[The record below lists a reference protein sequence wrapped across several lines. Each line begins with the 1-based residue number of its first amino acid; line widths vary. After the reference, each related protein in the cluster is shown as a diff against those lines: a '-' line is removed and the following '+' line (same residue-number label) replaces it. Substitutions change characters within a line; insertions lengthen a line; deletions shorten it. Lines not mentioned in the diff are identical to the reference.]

1 MATKKSRRTI
11 TPPEDDPGGMTG
23 LEPYR
28 FIGLQEVEQSAAR
41 QILDAIADRRLPPG
55 TKLAEDELSRI
66 FDVSRE
72 RVRRILLVLS
82 QHGIVQLEPNRGAF
96 VAVPT
101 IRERHDAFQLR
112 NLLER
117 HVVTVL
123 CAQKRA
129 VRTSIVKSLRSHIA
143 DEREA
148 IAAGDRALQVRLSG
162 DFHLKLAAF
171 TSNLLLLRALRDV
184 MTRMSL
190 ALAAQSPLVSELD
203 CSINEHQP
211 LVDAIEAGDT
221 ELAVRLMQEHLAH
234 VESNFLDPGT
244 STSPLERAFRAHGR

>member
-1 MATKKSRRTI
+1 MATRKSGSTRT
-11 TPPEDDPGGMTG
+11 PAEADLGAMGG

-28 FIGLQEVEQSAAR
+28 FIGLQEMEQVAAR
-41 QILDAIADRRLPPG
+41 QILDAIADRRLAPG
-55 TKLAEDELSRI
+55 TKLTEEELSRI

-101 IRERHDAFQLR
+101 IAEQRDAFQMR

-117 HVVTVL
+117 HVVTLL
-123 CAQKRA
+123 CARKRA
-129 VRTSIVKSLRSHIA
+129 VRASIVKSLRAHIA
-143 DEREA
+143 EEQTA
-148 IAAGDRALQVRLSG
+148 IAARDRALQVRLSG
-162 DFHLKLAAF
+162 DFHLKLAAC
-171 TSNLLLLRALRDV
+171 TSNQLLLQVLRDV

-190 ALAAQSPLVSELD
+190 ALATQHPLASELD
-203 CSINEHQP
+203 CSINEHEP
-211 LVDAIEAGDT
+211 LVDAIEAGDAD
-221 ELAVRLMQEHLAH
+221 LAARLMQEHLAH

-244 STSPLERAFRAHGR
+244 TTSPLERAFLAPRR